1 MSDLA
6 FKARMMRSINM
17 MSVGDLREDL
27 YRAYARERQVRRDE
41 VLLTM
46 QIEDLQELLAL
57 ANEYI
62 PPDVP
67 LHIEISEYL
76 PQKTPKKDEK
86 SDKVG

>member
-6 FKARMMRSINM
+6 FKTRMMRSINL
-17 MSVGDLREDL
+17 MSVEDLREDL

-62 PPDVP
+62 PPDAS

-76 PQKTPKKDEK
+76 PQKDKKEDGK
-86 SDKVG
+86 SGKVV